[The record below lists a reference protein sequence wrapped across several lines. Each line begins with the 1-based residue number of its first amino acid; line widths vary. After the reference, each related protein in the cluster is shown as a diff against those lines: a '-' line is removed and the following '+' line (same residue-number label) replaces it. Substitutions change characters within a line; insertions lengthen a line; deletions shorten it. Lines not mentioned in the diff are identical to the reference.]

1 MLGMDTHT
9 LKRCP
14 SEWPERRMS
23 VRACVYS
30 PCVVGNQHSHV
41 QLLTLKA
48 SLRVALKEL
57 FTKATFL
64 YSSSSGEH
72 GDPEEKPG

>member
-23 VRACVYS
+23 VRAD
-30 PCVVGNQHSHV
+30 
-41 QLLTLKA
+41 TLKA